1 MNWLQHILSDD
12 MQNAL
17 GWTVV
22 HSLWQGIVI
31 ASLMAIV
38 LMSFK
43 NLTSHSRYWIAN
55 GALLMMLASSIMTFL
70 WLSRTP
76 SISNENVNNIFLLQQ
91 DGTHLAKNVA
101 NQGVIYQLLSFFNEH
116 ISFIVIAW
124 LIGVVFFIVRMMG
137 GLMYIE
143 ILRNRHLHPL
153 SIEWQSRMNL
163 YKNRLKINQAV
174 ELSESALIAVPMV
187 VGWLKPLILI
197 PIGTINNMSVAQ
209 VEAILAHELAHIAGR
224 DYILN
229 IIQTIVEILFYY
241 HPAVWWIS
249 ANIRAE
255 RENRCDDI
263 AIRLCGNS
271 LTYAKALLAIQ
282 EMQHQNIRTYGLAMT
297 FSGQRKGFL
306 LKRVKR
312 ILNQPQNRSNIMEKF
327 AATGLLLAVVTTLSF
342 SDYNK
347 KRDTIPQPDSL
358 FPTEV
363 IVVNNDTTPKRKG
376 DLTIKREDNGKS
388 VEMRMKDGEITNLK
402 IDGKDIPK
410 EDFEKYADETDELM
424 NNLPVPPMPPAP
436 PTFGA
441 PPSPPMPPTPPTFG
455 TPPTPPMP
463 PMPPAPPR
471 LGIKKEKDAQG
482 NTILKMD
489 KGNGK
494 ISEIRITPD
503 KEVYIDGKKAE
514 EGKDLSLELGDTEG
528 FNPESSGGYFFNYSD
543 DNDDDNVHFFNFKNM
558 DSAMVIKI
566 NPKIRTKLKMFSDSK
581 VWEDNARKM
590 ADEWRFHSQKF
601 KIDAEKFRRD
611 AERMAREHNFD
622 KESWNRESQK
632 MKEKAEKM
640 AKEFKQNFDDRK
652 EFYLLDEN
660 NLKGWNRAPQ
670 SAIERELQRDGFIK
684 EGKKGYKF
692 ELSDKKLKI
701 NGKEMPHEMHE
712 KYKRI
717 YSESA
722 GSPLGKNGNFNITI
736 DNDED

>member
-1 MNWLQHILSDD
+1 

-38 LMSFK
+38 QMSFK
-43 NLTSHSRYWIAN
+43 NLSSHSRYWIAN
-55 GALLMMLASSIMTFL
+55 GALLLMLTASVMTFL
-70 WLSRTP
+70 WMSRT
-76 SISNENVNNIFLLQQ
+76 SDASYNFFAAALMLQKDTIYATMDFQ
-91 DGTHLAKNVA
+91 
-101 NQGVIYQLLSFFNEH
+101 NQGIMYQMLAFFNEY

-124 LIGVVFFIVRMMG
+124 LIGVVFFILRMMG

-143 ILRNRHLHPL
+143 ILRNRHLYPL

-163 YKNRLKINQAV
+163 YKNRLRINKAV
-174 ELSESALIAVPMV
+174 ELSESALVAVPMV

-197 PIGTINNMSVAQ
+197 PVGTVNNMSVPQ

-271 LTYAKALLAIQ
+271 LTYAKALLALQ
-282 EMQHQNIRTYGLAMT
+282 EMQHQNMRTYGLAMT

-327 AATGLLLAVVTTLSF
+327 AATGLLLAVVTAFSF

-347 KRDTIPQPDSL
+347 QRDTITQPDSL
-358 FPTEV
+358 FPTETL
-363 IVVNNDTTPKRKG
+363 VVSNDTTPKRKG
-376 DLTIKREDNGKS
+376 DLTIKRDDNGKS

-424 NNLPVPPMPPAP
+424 NNLPVPPPPP
-436 PTFGA
+436 M
-441 PPSPPMPPTPPTFG
+441 PPMPPTPPTFG
-455 TPPTPPMP
+455 APPTPPMP
-463 PMPPAPPR
+463 PMPPFPPR

-514 EGKDLSLELGDTEG
+514 DGKDLSLELDDTE
-528 FNPESSGGYFFNYSD
+528 GGYFFNQSDEND
-543 DNDDDNVHFFNFKNM
+543 DNFHFFNFKNM

-566 NPKIRTKLKMFSDSK
+566 NPKIRTKLRMFSDSK

-590 ADEWRFHSQKF
+590 ADEWRFHSQNF
-601 KIDAEKFRRD
+601 KINAEKLRRD
-611 AERMAREHNFD
+611 AERMAKEHNLTKEHWQ
-622 KESWNRESQK
+622 KESRK
-632 MKEKAEKM
+632 MKENAEKM

-652 EFYLLDEN
+652 EFYLLDDN
-660 NLKGWNRAPQ
+660 SVKGWSREPQ

-701 NGKEMPHEMHE
+701 NGKEMPQEMQE